1 MKNKETEKRLR
12 MEKPDIRIDEKK
24 KAETMAVLQKQI
36 AEKQI
41 GILHSRKLIIKGQ
54 IRYMD
59 KSVIVIHTLLCMILL
74 AAGVMMSHQ
83 GASKEEM
90 ILYSMLLSG
99 IMGIA
104 SIVQTGRIFSSGIA
118 ELSESCYFNIKQIV
132 AFHMVL
138 SGIINLTFLLFSI
151 FFVGIRWK
159 MNLLQTGLYLLV
171 PFVMTQCCCLRV
183 LLTEAG
189 RKNTYLLV
197 MAGMF
202 SIIFYLII
210 ASIPE
215 LYRITALAVWCTAF
229 IIGLLLLG
237 VQVKIL
243 FKGMERGDMICTN

>member
-1 MKNKETEKRLR
+1 MVIKRIQ
-12 MEKPDIRIDEKK
+12 KPDIRIDEKR
-24 KAETMAVLQKQI
+24 KAETMDILQKEI
-36 AEKQI
+36 SEKQI
-41 GILHSRKLIIKGQ
+41 GILNSRKMIIRGQ

-59 KSVIVIHTLLCMILL
+59 KSVIVIHALLCMVLS
-74 AAGVMMSHQ
+74 AAGVIMTFQ
-83 GASKEEM
+83 GVSKDD
-90 ILYSMLLSG
+90 MLLFSMMLAG
-99 IMGIA
+99 VMGIV
-104 SIVQTGRIFSSGIA
+104 SIAQTGRIFSSGIA

-132 AFHMVL
+132 ALHMVL
-138 SGIINLTFLLFSI
+138 SGVINLTFLLLSV
-151 FFVGIRWK
+151 FFVGIQWK
-159 MNLLQTGLYLLV
+159 MNLLQVGLYLLV

-197 MAGMF
+197 MTGIF

-215 LYRITALAVWCTAF
+215 LYRITALSVWCIAF

-237 VQVKIL
+237 IQIKTL

>member
-1 MKNKETEKRLR
+1 MKSVKNKRIK
-12 MEKPDIRIDEKK
+12 KPDVRIDEKR
-24 KAETMAVLQKQI
+24 KAETMDILQKEI
-36 AEKQI
+36 SEKPI
-41 GILHSRKLIIKGQ
+41 GILNSRKLIIRGQ

-59 KSVIVIHTLLCMILL
+59 KSIIIIHTLLCMILSTVGVIMTCQG
-74 AAGVMMSHQ
+74 AAKEDMILFSMMLSGVM
-83 GASKEEM
+83 
-90 ILYSMLLSG
+90 G
-99 IMGIA
+99 IV
-104 SIVQTGRIFSSGIA
+104 SIVQTGCIFSSGVA

-132 AFHMVL
+132 ALHMVL
-138 SGIINLTFLLFSI
+138 SGIINLTFLLLSI

-197 MAGMF
+197 MTGIF
-202 SIIFYLII
+202 SMIFYLLI

-215 LYRITALAVWCTAF
+215 LYRITALAIWCIAF
-229 IIGLLLLG
+229 IVGILLLG
-237 VQVKIL
+237 IQVKTL

>member
-1 MKNKETEKRLR
+1 MKNKRIK
-12 MEKPDIRIDEKK
+12 KPDIRIDEKR
-24 KAETMAVLQKQI
+24 KAETMDILQKEI
-36 AEKQI
+36 SEKPI
-41 GILHSRKLIIKGQ
+41 GILNSRKLIIRGQ

-59 KSVIVIHTLLCMILL
+59 KSVIVIHALLCMVLS
-74 AAGVMMSHQ
+74 AVGVIMSCQ
-83 GASKEEM
+83 GASKDD
-90 ILYSMLLSG
+90 MLLFSMMLAG
-99 IMGIA
+99 VMGIV

-132 AFHMVL
+132 ALHMVL
-138 SGIINLTFLLFSI
+138 SGVINLTFLLLSV
-151 FFVGIRWK
+151 FFVGIQWK
-159 MNLLQTGLYLLV
+159 MNLLQVGLYLLV

-197 MAGMF
+197 MTGIF

-215 LYRITALAVWCTAF
+215 LYRITALAVWCIAF

-237 VQVKIL
+237 IQVKTL
-243 FKGMERGDMICTN
+243 FRGMERGDMICTN

>member
-1 MKNKETEKRLR
+1 MKNNRIK
-12 MEKPDIRIDEKK
+12 KPDIRIDEKR
-24 KAETMAVLQKQI
+24 KAETMLILQKEI
-36 AEKQI
+36 SEKQI
-41 GILHSRKLIIKGQ
+41 GVLNSRKLIIKGQ

-59 KSVIVIHTLLCMILL
+59 KSVIIIHALLCMILST
-74 AAGVMMSHQ
+74 AGVITSCH
-83 GASKEEM
+83 GASKEDM
-90 ILYSMLLSG
+90 ILFSMMLSG
-99 IMGIA
+99 VMGIV

-132 AFHMVL
+132 ALHMVL
-138 SGIINLTFLLFSI
+138 SGIINLTFLLLSI
-151 FFVGIRWK
+151 FFVGIQWK
-159 MNLLQTGLYLLV
+159 MNLLQVGLYLLV

-197 MAGMF
+197 MTGIF

-215 LYRITALAVWCTAF
+215 LYRITALAVWCIAF

-237 VQVKIL
+237 LQVKAL
-243 FKGMERGDMICTN
+243 FKGMERGDMICMN

>member
-1 MKNKETEKRLR
+1 MVIKMIK
-12 MEKPDIRIDEKK
+12 KPDIRIDEKR
-24 KAETMAVLQKQI
+24 KAETMDILQKEI
-36 AEKQI
+36 SEKQI
-41 GILHSRKLIIKGQ
+41 GILNSRKLIIKGQ

-59 KSVIVIHTLLCMILL
+59 KSVIVIHTLLCMILS
-74 AAGVMMSHQ
+74 AAGVIMVCQ
-83 GASKEEM
+83 GASKEDM
-90 ILYSMLLSG
+90 ILFSMMLSCV
-99 IMGIA
+99 MGIV

-132 AFHMVL
+132 ALHMVL
-138 SGIINLTFLLFSI
+138 SGIINLTFLLLSI

-171 PFVMTQCCCLRV
+171 PLVMTQCCCLRV

-197 MAGMF
+197 MTGVF
-202 SIIFYLII
+202 SMIFCLLI

-215 LYRITALAVWCTAF
+215 LYRITALTVWCIAF

-237 VQVKIL
+237 IQVKSL

>member
-1 MKNKETEKRLR
+1 MVIK
-12 MEKPDIRIDEKK
+12 MIQKPDIRIDEKR
-24 KAETMAVLQKQI
+24 KAETMSILQKEI
-36 AEKQI
+36 SEKQI
-41 GILHSRKLIIKGQ
+41 GILNSRKLIIKGQ

-59 KSVIVIHTLLCMILL
+59 KSVTVIHTLLCMILS
-74 AAGVMMSHQ
+74 AVGVIMTCH
-83 GASKEEM
+83 GASKEDM
-90 ILYSMLLSG
+90 ILFSMMLSSV
-99 IMGIA
+99 MGIV
-104 SIVQTGRIFSSGIA
+104 SIVQTSRIFSSGIA

-138 SGIINLTFLLFSI
+138 SGIINLTFLLLSV

-183 LLTEAG
+183 LLTEVG

-197 MAGMF
+197 MTGIF
-202 SIIFYLII
+202 SMIFCLLI

-215 LYRITALAVWCTAF
+215 LYRITALAVWCIAF

-237 VQVKIL
+237 IQVKTL

>member
-1 MKNKETEKRLR
+1 MVIKRIQ
-12 MEKPDIRIDEKK
+12 KPDIKIDEKR
-24 KAETMAVLQKQI
+24 KAETMDILQKAI
-36 AEKQI
+36 SEKQV
-41 GILHSRKLIIKGQ
+41 GILNSRKLIIRGQ

-59 KSVIVIHTLLCMILL
+59 KSVIMIHALLCIILS
-74 AAGVMMSHQ
+74 AIGVIMGRQ
-83 GASKEEM
+83 GVPKEEM
-90 ILYSMLLSG
+90 ILFSMMLSG
-99 IMGIA
+99 VMGIV
-104 SIVQTGRIFSSGIA
+104 SIAQTGRFFSSGIA

-138 SGIINLTFLLFSI
+138 SGIINLTFLLLSV
-151 FFVGIRWK
+151 FFVGIQWK
-159 MNLLQTGLYLLV
+159 MNLLQVGLYLLV

-197 MAGMF
+197 MTGIF

-210 ASIPE
+210 ASIPD
-215 LYRITALAVWCTAF
+215 LYRITALAVWCIAF

-237 VQVKIL
+237 IQVKTL